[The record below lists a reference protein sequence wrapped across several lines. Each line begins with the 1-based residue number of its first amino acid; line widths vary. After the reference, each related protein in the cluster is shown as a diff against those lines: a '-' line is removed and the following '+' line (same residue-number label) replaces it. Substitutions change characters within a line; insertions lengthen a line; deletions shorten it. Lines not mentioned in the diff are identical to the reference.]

1 MKVRQLFFVTLMI
14 GSTLSKTAHNC
25 AKRIITANSPQAI
38 ITSLSYDFTCVKVM
52 ISPMAKVMISPAVKV
67 MISPMAKVMI

>member
-38 ITSLSYDFTCVKVM
+38 ITSLSYGFTCGESYDFTCVKVM

-67 MISPMAKVMI
+67 MI

>member
-14 GSTLSKTAHNC
+14 GSALSKTAHNC

-38 ITSLSYDFTCVKVM
+38 ITAALCAAYSHSTVAGGLEE
-52 ISPMAKVMISPAVKV
+52 IS
-67 MISPMAKVMI
+67 